1 MSCVFRTEALEKA
14 LEQAFV
20 PGALGAACA
29 GLRERVCV
37 DAMYHYGE
45 ILMKK
50 MRVGLLTSALVAA
63 AIAPT
68 HVGAADSNGR
78 FALRGVGLA
87 TCDQFLQAAEE
98 RQENVLLAG
107 GWLEGYMT
115 AINQLMPETF
125 DIAPWQNT
133 DTILA
138 LVKHNCERNRDQ
150 RFFAVVSAM
159 VEFLAENRLK
169 EQTDRVLA
177 EAEGQRV
184 AVYSEIMTKVQ
195 QSLINKGLLQ
205 GNADGQFGAKTKS
218 ALQEFQKKENIEVT
232 GLPDQVTLWR
242 LLSDEAAPQSGPG
255 PTAPAPSGNPPP
267 Q

>member
-1 MSCVFRTEALEKA
+1 M
-14 LEQAFV
+14 
-20 PGALGAACA
+20 
-29 GLRERVCV
+29 
-37 DAMYHYGE
+37 
-45 ILMKK
+45 K
-50 MRVGLLTSALVAA
+50 MRVLLLISALIVA
-63 AIAPT
+63 AIASAQ
-68 HVGAADSNGR
+68 VRAADGSGN

-87 TCDQFLQAAEE
+87 TCAQFLQASEE

-115 AINQLMPETF
+115 AINQLLPETF

-150 RFFAVVSAM
+150 RFFAVVTAM

-169 EQTDRVLA
+169 EQSDRVMA
-177 EAEGQRV
+177 EAHGQRV
-184 AVYSEIMTKVQ
+184 AIYTEVLRDVQ
-195 QSLINKGLLQ
+195 QELIDQGLLE
-205 GNADGQFGAKTKS
+205 GNADGQFGAKTQA
-218 ALQEFQKKENIEVT
+218 ALEEFQKKENIQVT

-242 LLSDEAAPQSGPG
+242 LTSGNAAPPA
-255 PTAPAPSGNPPP
+255 TDAPAPPAATPPP

>member
-1 MSCVFRTEALEKA
+1 M
-14 LEQAFV
+14 
-20 PGALGAACA
+20 
-29 GLRERVCV
+29 
-37 DAMYHYGE
+37 
-45 ILMKK
+45 K
-50 MRVGLLTSALVAA
+50 MRVLLLTSALVAA
-63 AIAPT
+63 ATAPAP
-68 HVGAADSNGR
+68 VGAADSSGH

-115 AINQLMPETF
+115 AVNQLIPETF

-138 LVKHNCERNRDQ
+138 LVKHNCERNREQ
-150 RFFAVVSAM
+150 RFFAVVTAM

-169 EQTDRVLA
+169 EQSDRVLA
-177 EAEGQRV
+177 EADGQRV
-184 AVYSEIMTKVQ
+184 ALYAEVMRDVQ
-195 QSLINKGLLQ
+195 QTLIDRGLLE
-205 GNADGQFGAKTKS
+205 GNPDGQFGAKTKA
-218 ALQEFQKKENIEVT
+218 ALQEFQKKENIQVT

-242 LLSDEAAPQSGPG
+242 LLSGDAAPQPG
-255 PTAPAPSGNPPP
+255 SESAAPPPSTEPPP

>member
-1 MSCVFRTEALEKA
+1 M
-14 LEQAFV
+14 
-20 PGALGAACA
+20 
-29 GLRERVCV
+29 
-37 DAMYHYGE
+37 
-45 ILMKK
+45 K
-50 MRVGLLTSALVAA
+50 MRVLLLVSALIVAA
-63 AIAPT
+63 TASAQ
-68 HVGAADSNGR
+68 VRAADSSGN

-87 TCDQFLQAAEE
+87 TCAQFLQASEE

-115 AINQLMPETF
+115 AINQLLPETF

-150 RFFAVVSAM
+150 RFFAVVTAM

-169 EQTDRVLA
+169 EQSDRVMA
-177 EAEGQRV
+177 EAHGQRV
-184 AVYSEIMTKVQ
+184 AIYTKVLRDVQ
-195 QSLINKGLLQ
+195 QELIDKGLLE
-205 GNADGQFGAKTKS
+205 GNADGQFGAKTQA
-218 ALQEFQKKENIEVT
+218 ALEEYQKRENIQVT

-242 LLSDEAAPQSGPG
+242 LMSAHAAPP
-255 PTAPAPSGNPPP
+255 PATDAPAPPAATPPP